1 MNPINLLA
9 LLVLVITAMT
19 GATIITLY
27 FYFKI
32 LSKNREFPDYGNR
45 KDLCGIDPALAHGHN
60 EPHI

>member
-9 LLVLVITAMT
+9 LLILVITAMT

-32 LSKNREFPDYGNR
+32 LGKNQEFQDYKNRKN
-45 KDLCGIDPALAHGHN
+45 LCGTDPALVHGHH
-60 EPHI
+60 EPHV